1 MGAGWAGM
9 GGDST
14 KSVNKAKCPGVVG
27 QITLFSVV
35 IGTDKYVQGQS
46 WTGLVAID

>member
-1 MGAGWAGM
+1 M

-27 QITLFSVV
+27 QMFSVV